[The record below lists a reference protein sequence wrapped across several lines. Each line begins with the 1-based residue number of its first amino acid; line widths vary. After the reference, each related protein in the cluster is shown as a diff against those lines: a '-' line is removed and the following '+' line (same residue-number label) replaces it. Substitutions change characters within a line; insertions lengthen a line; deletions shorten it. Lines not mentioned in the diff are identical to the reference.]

1 MSTCSIGNVEIALP
15 PGVKMD
21 VNDGVVQLHF
31 SKFTGSITLTPKP
44 ENLKRSA
51 SEEVVEE
58 AKRARLGTPADEGSD
73 ASGAP
78 AAISAL
84 RTMQHDAFFRNG
96 GGMSLSQDSDEEAAQ
111 PMRAITWDDV
121 RASENPPPRDAEN
134 DEEDDEERL
143 LNAGLG
149 GAARSSSWVAPRAP
163 TPHSCVKNGGAPEES
178 DEEEDEEEDAAKSDE
193 SSPAKS
199 DGDPAPAAIM
209 TAAAARELLMRG
221 AAAAGST
228 DSLLSAGGAGGG
240 AVPPV
245 QPMPRRSPVVGS
257 KADGSASKSTGK
269 SSVRS
274 GPAEEAE
281 VEVMGVD
288 SPADNGGKAS
298 GSTRSAG
305 KKTSSS
311 ARGAAKSGGSSA
323 KKSNGKSPI
332 VTASSGNEA
341 GGKLAVANK
350 LEAAAPP
357 LSMRADDGSF
367 PYSRTDTLDQWEWCK
382 LQPSGQTPKGRWGH
396 QAVSLGGC
404 LYVMG
409 GDDLTDSDDDI
420 LRGE

>member
-1 MSTCSIGNVEIALP
+1 MG
-15 PGVKMD
+15 
-21 VNDGVVQLHF
+21 
-31 SKFTGSITLTPKP
+31 
-44 ENLKRSA
+44 R
-51 SEEVVEE
+51 
-58 AKRARLGTPADEGSD
+58 RAREREPAAARRGERRRGRR
-73 ASGAP
+73 GAP
-78 AAISAL
+78 PQRGL
-84 RTMQHDAFFRNG
+84 R
-96 GGMSLSQDSDEEAAQ
+96 
-111 PMRAITWDDV
+111 
-121 RASENPPPRDAEN
+121 
-134 DEEDDEERL
+134 
-143 LNAGLG
+143 

-178 DEEEDEEEDAAKSDE
+178 DEDEEDEEDAAKSDE

-209 TAAAARELLMRG
+209 TAAAARELLMQR

-228 DSLLSAGGAGGG
+228 DSPSPQAGAGGG

-323 KKSNGKSPI
+323 KKSNGKSPM
-332 VTASSGNEA
+332 ASSEEWQR
-341 GGKLAVANK
+341 GGRACRGQQARGRR
-350 LEAAAPP
+350 PP
-357 LSMRADDGSF
+357 LSCVRMTARSLLPHRHARSVGVVQAPAIGPDAKGAMG
-367 PYSRTDTLDQWEWCK
+367 
-382 LQPSGQTPKGRWGH
+382 PSGGLFRRMFVRDGWG
-396 QAVSLGGC
+396 
-404 LYVMG
+404 
-409 GDDLTDSDDDI
+409 
-420 LRGE
+420 